1 MSWSARLPLEASVH
15 STTQCPI
22 AGVVVVRVRGA
33 GPVVFA
39 TWRDGDRKQVM
50 RRLGPAWVV
59 PQTDPRAKPRGARI
73 GDFVE
78 QRGRAPEMDQLV
90 HCSCSLR
97 IAVAA
102 GSPAERAA

>member
-15 STTQCPI
+15 STTQSPI

-78 QRGRAPEMDQLV
+78 RRGRAPEDAAAG
-90 HCSCSLR
+90 SLLLLPR